1 MAEKEMNILDL
12 VVETHI
18 GLERQGP
25 GSREITIKALSFLD
39 GLNENSLMADIAC
52 GCGGQTIV
60 LAQNMPGH
68 IIGVDICPDFID
80 VLNDSVERS
89 GLGGRVKGIVGNME
103 DLPFQKEEL
112 DVIWSE
118 GAIDR
123 IGFERGLTEWNGFLK
138 KNGHIAV
145 TCPSWLTDERPAA
158 VERFWTDAG
167 SVLDTVEHN
176 ISIMRKT
183 GYRFIAAFTLPE
195 KCWTDDYFVPREAAE
210 KRLLEKYAGNE
221 IAENYIE
228 SGKYEAE
235 LYSKYGQY
243 YGYVFYIGKKM

>member
-1 MAEKEMNILDL
+1 MAEKEVNILDL
-12 VVETHI
+12 VVESHI

-60 LAQNMPGH
+60 LAQNMPGD

-80 VLNDSVERS
+80 VLNDNVEKA
-89 GLGGRVKGIVGNME
+89 GLRGRVKGIAGTME

-123 IGFERGLTEWNGFLK
+123 IGFERGLREWNGFLK
-138 KNGHIAV
+138 KNGYIAV

-158 VERFWTDAG
+158 VEKFWTDAG
-167 SVLDTVEHN
+167 SMLDTVGHN
-176 ISIMRKT
+176 ISIMQAT
-183 GYRFIAAFTLPE
+183 GYDFVTAFTLPE
-195 KCWTDDYFVPREAAE
+195 ECWTDNYFVPREAAE
-210 KRLLEKYAGNE
+210 ERLSERYAGND
-221 IAENYIE
+221 IVKNYIE

-235 LYSKYGQY
+235 LYSRYSRY
-243 YGYVFYIGKKM
+243 YGYVFYIGRKV